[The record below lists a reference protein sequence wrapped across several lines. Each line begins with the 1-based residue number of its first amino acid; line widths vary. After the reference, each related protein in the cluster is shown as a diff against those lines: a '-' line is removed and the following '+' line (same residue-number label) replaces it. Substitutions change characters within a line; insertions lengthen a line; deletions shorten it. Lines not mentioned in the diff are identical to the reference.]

1 MYSCKNVFLDVALEV
16 RCHGANA
23 AALREETS
31 QFVVADCSAL
41 CLPEQES
48 PNYHRHLLVQN
59 RHQSTASVL
68 HGLFEVA

>member
-1 MYSCKNVFLDVALEV
+1 MQKRISYECQRDVALEV

-31 QFVVADCSAL
+31 QLVVADCSAL

-48 PNYHRHLLVQN
+48 PNYHRHL
-59 RHQSTASVL
+59 STNPKL
-68 HGLFEVA
+68 